1 MVLRLDQNTRIED
14 LRDHPR
20 EIVEKL
26 RALLASGA
34 VAHEDPHR
42 DSFYEVESG
51 GRVYYICVSPITGK
65 VLLLGTWVNDRET
78 KEAPIASVS
87 PSSQAA

>member
-1 MVLRLDQNTRIED
+1 MVLRLDQNTTIED
-14 LRDHPR
+14 LRHHPA
-20 EIVEKL
+20 EVVEKL

-42 DSFYEVESG
+42 ESFYEVESN

-65 VLLLGTWVNDRET
+65 VLLLGTWLADR
-78 KEAPIASVS
+78 KPKAGVK
-87 PSSQAA
+87 AA

>member
-1 MVLRLDQNTRIED
+1 MVLRLDQNTSIED
-14 LRDHPR
+14 LRHHPA
-20 EIVEKL
+20 EVIEKL

-42 DSFYEVESG
+42 ESFYEVENN

-65 VLLLGTWVNDRET
+65 VLLLGTWLADR
-78 KEAPIASVS
+78 KPIAGIK
-87 PSSQAA
+87 AA